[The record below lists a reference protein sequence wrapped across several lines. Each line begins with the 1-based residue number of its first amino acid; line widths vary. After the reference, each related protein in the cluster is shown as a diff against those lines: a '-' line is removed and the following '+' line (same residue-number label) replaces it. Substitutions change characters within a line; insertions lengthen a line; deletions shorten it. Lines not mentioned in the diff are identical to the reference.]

1 MFTRG
6 ALYYRFLT
14 LQGKKFL
21 KNYITQKGAAV
32 MVELFHTF
40 LFYFL
45 CFMI

>member
-32 MVELFHTF
+32 MVELFYTF